1 MSTTIIQNMTMFFVG
16 AATTLMIVGV
26 AQRLLGRPLPGLD
39 ILGIGLAI
47 ITEIIVWNLTF

>member
-16 AATTLMIVGV
+16 AATILMIVGV